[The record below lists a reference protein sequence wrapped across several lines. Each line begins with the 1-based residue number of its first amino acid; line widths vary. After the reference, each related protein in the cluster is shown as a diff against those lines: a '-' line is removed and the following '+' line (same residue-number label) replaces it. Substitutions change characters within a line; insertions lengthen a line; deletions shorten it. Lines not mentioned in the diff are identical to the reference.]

1 MAKLTRR
8 GLLKGT
14 SIGVATAG
22 LLAGGLFAVPS
33 LAQKVGASS
42 KFPLTDDVST
52 STTAL
57 PDNMVIYV
65 RDSAKGEIGIL
76 VGEREIISSDSVLV
90 SHLKQAVSK

>member
-22 LLAGGLFAVPS
+22 VVAGGLFALPS
-33 LAQKVGASS
+33 LTQKVGASS
-42 KFPLTDDVST
+42 KFPLTDEVST

-57 PDNMVIYV
+57 PDAMVVYV
-65 RDSAKGEIGIL
+65 RDSAKGEIGML
-76 VGEREIISSDSVLV
+76 VGDREIISSDPDLV
-90 SHLKQAVSK
+90 SRLTHAVSK

>member
-22 LLAGGLFAVPS
+22 VLAGGAFALPKLV
-33 LAQKVGASS
+33 QNVDASS
-42 KFPLTDDVST
+42 KFPLTDDA

-57 PDNMVIYV
+57 PDNMVIYTI
-65 RDSAKGEIGIL
+65 DGKMGIL
-76 VGEREIISSDSVLV
+76 VGEKEIFPNDPELV
-90 SHLKQAVSK
+90 SRLAQAVNQQ